1 MGEVMLELYR
11 AQSVVTGNE
20 WEQYWRMMVILKT
33 GIKWISE
40 IRTNMDMRKKG
51 LLFKLK
57 VRIQVQNTSTWQEV
71 ELCNAPVFMLN
82 NKANLRLY

>member
-1 MGEVMLELYR
+1 ME
-11 AQSVVTGNE
+11 NK
-20 WEQYWRMMVILKT
+20 WEQHWTMLWILKT
-33 GIKWISE
+33 GIKWMSE

-57 VRIQVQNTSTWQEV
+57 VRIQAQNTSICQEV
-71 ELCNAPVFMLN
+71 ELYEAPVFILN